1 MAQNK
6 KNGAFEPLRN
16 FISQMD
22 DLLTEKRRAGYY
34 SPWMIF
40 SKTKKCLQA
49 FLLNGK
55 KQKPII

>member
-22 DLLTEKRRAGYY
+22 DLLTENTRGGL
-34 SPWMIF
+34 
-40 SKTKKCLQA
+40 LQST
-49 FLLNGK
+49 G
-55 KQKPII
+55 